1 MMHFIINNF
10 TINDNSLL
18 SLVKSCFTF
27 HWWFLDLNLAELENY
42 HGDWTLEE
50 YVYHGG
56 QLEGDEEVQQGI
68 DCQELPSP
76 CTGDVVEFKD
86 YKPAR
91 ADMSKPAW
99 PPLGLAKK
107 SPNVILSDLVSDL
120 CDTISN
126 SYNAKTECDSIEGL
140 CKGIYCTTQ
149 SKPKP

>member
-1 MMHFIINNF
+1 M
-10 TINDNSLL
+10 
-18 SLVKSCFTF
+18 
-27 HWWFLDLNLAELENY
+27 
-42 HGDWTLEE
+42 
-50 YVYHGG
+50 
-56 QLEGDEEVQQGI
+56 EGDEEVQQGI

-91 ADMSKPAW
+91 ADMSKPAR

-140 CKGIYCTTQ
+140 CKGIYSPHKANLSPSQ
-149 SKPKP
+149 SLSPRQS